1 MSEAHSTAAS
11 AFPSELFDLASEW
24 QRIGI
29 EWAHWWAKAALPPT
43 AGAALASQL
52 PALQK
57 HVHALVPPAKLAAVN
72 AKHQARLAQLWQAAA
87 ATLPGT
93 PLPQVV
99 EAPAHDKR
107 FHADAWRASP
117 FHSLVLQTYLINAAW
132 LTELAANA
140 ELPPDDHARL
150 AFMTR
155 QYVDALAPSNFP
167 ATNPEVVEQAL
178 ATEGANFVQGAANL
192 AVDLARGRIT
202 MSDAAA
208 FEVGRD
214 IAVTPGAVVY
224 RNELI
229 ELIQYAPSTPTVH
242 ARPLVMIPPCINKYY
257 ILDLR
262 PENSFVRHAVAQG
275 HSVFM
280 VSWRNVPPELGRLT
294 WDDYLAKGVLTAL
307 ATARE
312 IAGSAQANALG
323 FCVGGTLLACALAVL
338 AARGDRTVASAT
350 LLTTMLDFADPGDIG
365 VYVSREFLES
375 REEALLAG
383 QRMHGSELAGAFAS
397 LRANDLVWSYVVN
410 NYLKGR
416 TPPAFDLLHW
426 NGDSANLPGPMFAYY
441 LREMYLG
448 NRLCKRGAL
457 SMLGERIDLARLRMP
472 AYVLASREDHIV
484 PWRSAYRSVRLLG
497 GEVAFVLGASGH
509 IAGVVNPPQPPR
521 RSHWIA
527 ESLPEDPNVWL
538 DCARAVHGSWW
549 PHWHAWLARHGGRKR
564 RAPVAPGHS
573 RHPELESAPGRYV
586 RESTLS

>member
-1 MSEAHSTAAS
+1 
-11 AFPSELFDLASEW
+11 
-24 QRIGI
+24 
-29 EWAHWWAKAALPPT
+29 
-43 AGAALASQL
+43 
-52 PALQK
+52 
-57 HVHALVPPAKLAAVN
+57 
-72 AKHQARLAQLWQAAA
+72 
-87 ATLPGT
+87 
-93 PLPQVV
+93 
-99 EAPAHDKR
+99 
-107 FHADAWRASP
+107 
-117 FHSLVLQTYLINAAW
+117 
-132 LTELAANA
+132 
-140 ELPPDDHARL
+140 
-150 AFMTR
+150 
-155 QYVDALAPSNFP
+155 
-167 ATNPEVVEQAL
+167 
-178 ATEGANFVQGAANL
+178 
-192 AVDLARGRIT
+192 
-202 MSDAAA
+202 
-208 FEVGRD
+208 
-214 IAVTPGAVVY
+214 
-224 RNELI
+224 
-229 ELIQYAPSTPTVH
+229 
-242 ARPLVMIPPCINKYY
+242 
-257 ILDLR
+257 
-262 PENSFVRHAVAQG
+262 
-275 HSVFM
+275 
-280 VSWRNVPPELGRLT
+280 
-294 WDDYLAKGVLTAL
+294 
-307 ATARE
+307 
-312 IAGSAQANALG
+312 
-323 FCVGGTLLACALAVL
+323 
-338 AARGDRTVASAT
+338 
-350 LLTTMLDFADPGDIG
+350 
-365 VYVSREFLES
+365 VSREFLES